1 MGAGDRQRVYLER
14 MGIPLWVRR
23 GGSGAASDPGEACPG
38 GGAESASP
46 VMPESPSPMAESPV
60 ETGIPAA
67 GASEPPAAD
76 GGAATRETV
85 AEPAPAGGGGAAEA
99 EHEAEW
105 TALRREVDQ
114 CTACPLYQ
122 TRTQAVFGV
131 GSHDASL
138 MIVGE
143 APGADED
150 RLGEP
155 FVGRAGRLL
164 DEMLRAIG
172 LAREQVYITNILK
185 SRPPNNR
192 DPRPEEI
199 AACEGYLRRQIEL
212 IAPSIMLAVGRV
224 SAQYLLDSDRPL
236 GRLRGRWHEYGP
248 RRTALLVTYHP
259 AYLLR
264 RPVEKRKAW
273 ADLKQVHGRLREPG
287 S

>member
-1 MGAGDRQRVYLER
+1 MGGGDRRRVYLQR

-23 GGSGAASDPGEACPG
+23 GDDGAATDTGPAGPGAAEPSSPLPSGSVSPGVEAPGPPDGHGSAATAGSVSDTAPPGGGDAAGAGSGA
-38 GGAESASP
+38 
-46 VMPESPSPMAESPV
+46 
-60 ETGIPAA
+60 
-67 GASEPPAAD
+67 
-76 GGAATRETV
+76 
-85 AEPAPAGGGGAAEA
+85 
-99 EHEAEW
+99 EW
-105 TALRREVDQ
+105 AALRREVDQ
-114 CTACPLYQ
+114 CTACPLYR

-131 GSHDASL
+131 GSRDASL

-264 RPVEKRKAW
+264 RPVEKRKSW
-273 ADLKQVHGRLREPG
+273 ADLKQVHARLREP
-287 S
+287 SP